1 MQTNQYKTS
10 GFIFAVAHFSR
21 PSYIVF
27 YVVGLIYLF
36 VFKKESLS
44 TIFGFFTLGA
54 LLFFVFIFANEGILY
69 INEAK
74 RFTEGHFT
82 LWGTGQNSEY
92 LWYQQLFIL
101 PNLIFILLPIVF
113 IRFQHQLKLYYI
125 LFISYLVWILVAQ
138 NPDNL
143 RHLIPVVFFANILLS
158 PILSQYNKLFLI
170 PIIFFNLSF
179 YLNSNEKTSPLEN
192 ILNVIQQQNTTIITN
207 RGIEIFRKYQHN
219 SIVDKYYL
227 HSSHF
232 IDKNQPSKTVSTQK
246 PKNKDYRE
254 FKGRFLGEKTH
265 YLY

>member
-1 MQTNQYKTS
+1 MRLKDLPKD
-10 GFIFAVAHFSR
+10 I
-21 PSYIVF
+21 
-27 YVVGLIYLF
+27 
-36 VFKKESLS
+36 
-44 TIFGFFTLGA
+44 
-54 LLFFVFIFANEGILY
+54 LLCG
-69 INEAK
+69 
-74 RFTEGHFT
+74 
-82 LWGTGQNSEY
+82 GTGQNSEY

-192 ILNVIQQQNTTIITN
+192 ILNPDYAIGKFQSKQT
-207 RGIEIFRKYQHN
+207 
-219 SIVDKYYL
+219 YYK
-227 HSSHF
+227 
-232 IDKNQPSKTVSTQK
+232 I
-246 PKNKDYRE
+246 
-254 FKGRFLGEKTH
+254 
-265 YLY
+265 